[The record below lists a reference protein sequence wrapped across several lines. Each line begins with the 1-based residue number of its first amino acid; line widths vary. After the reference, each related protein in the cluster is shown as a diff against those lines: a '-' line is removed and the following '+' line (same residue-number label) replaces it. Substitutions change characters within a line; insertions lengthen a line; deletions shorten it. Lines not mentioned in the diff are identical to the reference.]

1 MARKT
6 SFVMLHDRW
15 RRESPSRA
23 VQIVREKVRV
33 DPTWA
38 KTLGFCKKVKVLVE
52 KETRTVLTGTGLR

>member
-6 SFVMLHDRW
+6 SFVMLDDRW
-15 RRESPSRA
+15 SRELPSRA

-38 KTLGFCKKVKVLVE
+38 KTLGFCKKMKVLVE
-52 KETRTVLTGTGLR
+52 KETKTVLTRTGLR